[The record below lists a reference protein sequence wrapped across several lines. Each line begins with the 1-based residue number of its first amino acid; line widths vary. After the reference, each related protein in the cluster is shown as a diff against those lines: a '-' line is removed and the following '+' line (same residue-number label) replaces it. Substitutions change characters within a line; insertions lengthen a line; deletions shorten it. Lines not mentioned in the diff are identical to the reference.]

1 MTRSQ
6 ADVSLRPGA
15 GNSTDA
21 TMLLLVLL
29 LVALS
34 VASTVAF
41 VAWHYPT
48 PMASPTPSLAAAKA
62 VGREIGHHE
71 RLRRL
76 LKSRLDPGVATGLA
90 LTVALG
96 LVLIGGVVLAT
107 LAYLVRT
114 TSVLA
119 DLDDPVAQWGSDHA
133 GPVSEDGLTL
143 ITQLGEGWFAVV
155 LVIVVSVVGY
165 LRRPSRWIP
174 VFMVTVL
181 VGQWLLTN
189 GIKELLDR
197 VRPSLNPVA
206 ETLGPSFPSG
216 HTTTAAAMWA
226 AAALVLARGTSRHGR
241 ALLAG
246 AAVGIAVAVACTRV
260 FLDVH
265 WLTDTIA
272 GLFLG
277 WAWFAV
283 CAIAFGG
290 RFLQFGAAAKEAVHE
305 ADVEH
310 RRVVAHGSA

>member
-1 MTRSQ
+1 M
-6 ADVSLRPGA
+6 P
-15 GNSTDA
+15 
-21 TMLLLVLL
+21 LLVLL
-29 LVALS
+29 LVALG
-34 VASTVAF
+34 VASVVAF
-41 VAWHYPT
+41 VAWHYPM
-48 PMASPTPSLAAAKA
+48 PIASPTPSVAAAKV
-62 VGREIGHHE
+62 VGRELGHHS
-71 RLRRL
+71 RVRRIV
-76 LKSRLDPGVATGLA
+76 KSRLNPEVATGLA
-90 LTVALG
+90 LTLALG
-96 LVLIGGVVLAT
+96 VVVVGGLVLAT

-119 DLDDPVAQWGSDHA
+119 DLDDSVAQWGADHA
-133 GPVSEDGLTL
+133 GPVSEKGLTL

-155 LVIVVSVVGY
+155 LVIAVSVVGY
-165 LRRPSRWIP
+165 LRHPSRWIP
-174 VFMVTVL
+174 VFLLTVL

-197 VRPSLNPVA
+197 VRPTLNPIA

-226 AAALVLARGTSRHGR
+226 AAALVLARGVNRHGR

-246 AAVGIAVAVACTRV
+246 GAVGIAVAVACTRV

-277 WAWFAV
+277 WAWFAA

-290 RFLQFGAAAKEAVHE
+290 RFLQFGAVAKEAVHE
-305 ADVEH
+305 ADLER
-310 RRVVAHGSA
+310 RRVVAHGSL

>member
-1 MTRSQ
+1 M
-6 ADVSLRPGA
+6 P
-15 GNSTDA
+15 
-21 TMLLLVLL
+21 LLVLI

-34 VASTVAF
+34 VGSIVAF
-41 VAWHYPT
+41 VAWHYPM
-48 PMASPTPSLAAAKA
+48 PLASPTPSLAAAKA
-62 VGREIGHHE
+62 VGREIGHHN
-71 RLRRL
+71 RLRRTI
-76 LKSRLDPGVATGLA
+76 KSRLNPEVATGLA

-96 LVLIGGVVLAT
+96 VVVIGGIVLGT
-107 LAYLVRT
+107 LAYLVR
-114 TSVLA
+114 SSAALA
-119 DLDDPVAQWGSDHA
+119 DIDDSVAQWGADHA
-133 GPVSEDGLTL
+133 GPVSEKGLTL
-143 ITQLGEGWFAVV
+143 ITQLGEGWLAVV
-155 LVIVVSVVGY
+155 LVIVVSVAGY

-174 VFMVTVL
+174 VFLVTVL

-197 VRPSLNPVA
+197 VRPTLNPIA

-226 AAALVLARGTSRHGR
+226 AAALVLARGVNRHGR

-246 AAVGIAVAVACTRV
+246 GAVGIAVAVACTRV

-277 WAWFAV
+277 WAWFAA

-305 ADVEH
+305 ADLER
-310 RRVVAHGSA
+310 RRVAAQSSA

>member
-1 MTRSQ
+1 M
-6 ADVSLRPGA
+6 P
-15 GNSTDA
+15 
-21 TMLLLVLL
+21 LLVLFL
-29 LVALS
+29 IALVA
-34 VASTVAF
+34 ASTVAF
-41 VAWHYPT
+41 VAWHYPM

-62 VGREIGHHE
+62 VGRELGHHE

-76 LKSRLDPGVATGLA
+76 IKSRLDPGVATGLA
-90 LTVALG
+90 LTVALA
-96 LVLIGGVVLAT
+96 LVLVGGIVLAA

-119 DLDDPVAQWGSDHA
+119 DLDDPVAQWAADNA
-133 GPVSEDGLTL
+133 GPVSDKGLEL
-143 ITQLGEGWFAVV
+143 VTQLGETWLAVV
-155 LVIVVSVVGY
+155 LVIVVSVIGY

-174 VFMVTVL
+174 VFLLTVL

-197 VRPSLNPVA
+197 VRPTLNPVA

-246 AAVGIAVAVACTRV
+246 GAVGIAVAVACTRV

-265 WLTDTIA
+265 WVTDTIA

-283 CAIAFGG
+283 CSIAFGG
-290 RFLQFGAAAKEAVHE
+290 RFLQFGAAVEEAVHE
-305 ADVEH
+305 ADLER
-310 RRVVAHGSA
+310 RRVAAGAA